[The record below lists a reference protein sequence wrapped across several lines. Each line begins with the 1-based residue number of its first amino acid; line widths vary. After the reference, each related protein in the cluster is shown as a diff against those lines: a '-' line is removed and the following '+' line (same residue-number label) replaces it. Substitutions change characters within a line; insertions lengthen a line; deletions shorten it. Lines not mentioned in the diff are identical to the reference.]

1 MYRDLFGGS
10 DMRKETKILL
20 LCLNA
25 FETMEFSPFV
35 DVFGWA
41 HDDFNCD
48 IAIDICGFNR
58 IIVSTFGVSITADIL
73 IDDVDA
79 DQYDALAIP
88 GGFEEYGFYK
98 EAYHEKTL
106 NLIRSFHSHHKPIAA
121 VCVAAFPL
129 AKSGILKNRK
139 ATTYHLQGG
148 YKREELK
155 NFGVVLGE
163 EWIVADDNIIT
174 SSCPK
179 TAPDVAFRLLEM
191 LTSQE
196 KAFEV
201 KKVMGY

>member
-1 MYRDLFGGS
+1 M
-10 DMRKETKILL
+10 
-20 LCLNA
+20 
-25 FETMEFSPFV
+25 
-35 DVFGWA
+35 
-41 HDDFNCD
+41 
-48 IAIDICGFNR
+48 
-58 IIVSTFGVSITADIL
+58 
-73 IDDVDA
+73 
-79 DQYDALAIP
+79 
-88 GGFEEYGFYK
+88 
-98 EAYHEKTL
+98 
-106 NLIRSFHSHHKPIAA
+106 
-121 VCVAAFPL
+121 
-129 AKSGILKNRK
+129 
-139 ATTYHLQGG
+139 QGG

>member
-1 MYRDLFGGS
+1 M
-10 DMRKETKILL
+10 KILL

-35 DVFGWA
+35 DVIGWA

-48 IAIDICGFNR
+48 ILIDICGFNR
-58 IIVSTFGVSITADIL
+58 NIVSTFGVSITADIL
-73 IDDVDA
+73 IDDVDV

-106 NLIRSFHSHHKPIAA
+106 NLIRSFHSHHKPIAS

-139 ATTYHLQGG
+139 ATTYHLRGG

-155 NFGVVLGE
+155 NFGAVLGD
-163 EWIVADDNIIT
+163 EWIVVDDNIIT

-179 TAPDVAFRLLEM
+179 TAPDVAFHLLEM
-191 LTSQE
+191 LTSKE
-196 KAFEV
+196 KTIEV
-201 KKVMGY
+201 KKAMGY

>member
-1 MYRDLFGGS
+1 M
-10 DMRKETKILL
+10 KILL

-35 DVFGWA
+35 DVIGWA

-48 IAIDICGFNR
+48 IVIDICGFNR
-58 IIVSTFGVSITADIL
+58 TIVSTFGVSITADIL
-73 IDDVDA
+73 IDDVDV

-106 NLIRSFHSHHKPIAA
+106 NLIRSFDSQHKPIAS

-139 ATTYHLQGG
+139 ATTYHLRGG
-148 YKREELK
+148 YRREELK
-155 NFGVVLGE
+155 NFGVVLGD
-163 EWIVADDNIIT
+163 EWMVVDDNVIT

-179 TAPDVAFRLLEM
+179 TAPDVAFHLLEM

-196 KAFEV
+196 KTNEV
-201 KKVMGY
+201 KKAMGY